1 MPNPRRLVR
10 RSIRLV
16 ERFGYDRHH
25 AAIMVCTIAREVKLG
40 LAGQS
45 VDDYDWI
52 CEVSNL
58 AWAEVRRTLPPID
71 TQEVDQ
77 HGS

>member
-10 RSIRLV
+10 RSIRLIQ
-16 ERFGYDRHH
+16 RFGYDRHH
-25 AAIMVCTIAREVKLG
+25 AAIMVCTIANEVQRG
-40 LAGQS
+40 LSGQS
-45 VDDYDWI
+45 AEDIDWI
-52 CEVSNL
+52 RQVASL
-58 AWAEVRRTLPPID
+58 AWSEVGRTLPPRE